1 MAYNAVNTTTQV
13 ANLLE
18 TQYRRRFSLD
28 TTERLIICGEGAF
41 EDATEGLSKL
51 GNAIVL
57 RKIAPK
63 AAQTGIA
70 TSAMDPTGL
79 TWEQDTEV
87 TVTVSP
93 TFRYCAYSLNKPA
106 QTRLLAD
113 AEFKRGVREQMTR
126 GLAEAVDL
134 SAGDLAASLATNIA
148 GSGAVN
154 LDQSLI
160 LETLGKVRTGAGRY
174 MTPGVTDVWFDVH
187 PKQLHHLFGISN
199 YMNAQFRGEMNGP
212 VKTGVVVPGWGCT
225 FRISGNVDDSGGAL
239 HNFAH
244 VKESHAIGWNE
255 KPQLLPEQPYGLDLL
270 LIAFT
275 EAGVAEV
282 YDAFAADCQTSNA

>member
-13 ANLLE
+13 ANLVE

-28 TTERLIICGEGAF
+28 TGERLVICGGGAF
-41 EDATEGLSKL
+41 DDATEGLQKL

-63 AAQTGIA
+63 AAQTGTA

-87 TVTVSP
+87 AVTVSP

-126 GLAEAVDL
+126 GLSEAIDI
-134 SAGDLAASLATNIA
+134 SAGDLAASLATNIT

-160 LETLGKVRTGAGRY
+160 LESLGKLRIGAGRY
-174 MTPGVTDVWFDVH
+174 FELGDTKAFFDVH
-187 PKQLHHLFGISN
+187 PKQLRQLFGISN
-199 YMNAQFRGEMNGP
+199 YMNAQFRGQSDGP
-212 VKTGVVVPGWGCT
+212 VKTGIVVPGWGCT

-239 HNFAH
+239 HNFLH
-244 VKESHAIGWNE
+244 VKESHVIGWNE
-255 KPQLLPEQPYGLDLL
+255 KPTLMPEQPYGLDLL
-270 LIAFT
+270 LIAYA
-275 EAGVAEV
+275 EAGVAEF
-282 YDAFAADCQTSNA
+282 YDAYAVDVQTSNA

>member
-13 ANLLE
+13 ADLLE
-18 TQYRRRFSLD
+18 RQYRRRFSLD
-28 TTERLIICGEGAF
+28 TSEQLVICGEGAF

-51 GNAIVL
+51 GSEIIL

-63 AAQTGIA
+63 AAQTGTA

-87 TVTVSP
+87 VVSVTP

-126 GLAEAVDL
+126 GLAEAIDL
-134 SAGDLAASLATNIA
+134 SAGDLAASLATNIV

-154 LDQSLI
+154 LDQALI
-160 LETLGKVRTGAGRY
+160 LEALGLVRQGAKRY
-174 MTPGVTDVWFDVH
+174 FTPGKTDLFCDVH
-187 PKQLHHLFGISN
+187 PKQLRHLFGISN
-199 YMNAQFRGEMNGP
+199 YMNAQFRGQDNGP
-212 VKTGVVVPGWGCT
+212 VKTGVVVPGWGCN
-225 FRISGNVDDSGGAL
+225 FRITGNVDESGGAL
-239 HNFAH
+239 HNFVH
-244 VKESHAIGWNE
+244 VKESHVIGWNE

-270 LIAFT
+270 LIAFA
-275 EAGVAEV
+275 EAGVKEF
-282 YDAFAADCQTSNA
+282 YDAYAADVQTTTA

>member
-13 ANLLE
+13 TQLLE
-18 TQYRRRFSLD
+18 TQYRKRFSLD
-28 TTERLIICGEGAF
+28 TTERMVIASAF
-41 EDATEGLSKL
+41 EDATEGLQKL

-63 AAQTGIA
+63 AAQTGTA

-79 TWEQDTEV
+79 TWEQDTEQA
-87 TVTVSP
+87 VTVSP

-126 GLAEAVDL
+126 GLAEAIDL
-134 SAGDLAASLATNIA
+134 SAGDLASSLNTNIV

-160 LETLGKVRTGAGRY
+160 LEALGKLRIGAGRY
-174 MTPGVTDVWFDVH
+174 FELGETKANFCVH
-187 PKQLHHLFGISN
+187 PKQLQHLFAISN
-199 YMNAQFRGEMNGP
+199 YMNAQFRGQDNGP
-212 VKTGVVVPGWGCT
+212 VATGVVVPGWGVT
-225 FRISGNVDDSGGAL
+225 IKISGNVDDSGGAL
-239 HNFAH
+239 HNFMH
-244 VKESHAIGWNE
+244 VGESHVIGWNE
-255 KPQLLPEQPYGLDLL
+255 KPKLLPEQPYGLDLL
-270 LIAFT
+270 LIAFA
-275 EAGVAEV
+275 EAGVAEF
-282 YDAFAADCQTSNA
+282 YDAYAVDVQTSNA